1 MALEIRKPSAYIA
14 LRPNVPLM
22 SLAQV
27 VPLTTASPAAAP
39 AAAPTENFII
49 GDLQKVVAKAPE
61 DWGNI
66 IIHAVGFIAVAYLVG
81 WLANKL
87 MRWVSTKFGASPIAE
102 ATVAAIGKSLPF
114 ILPAYTLLF
123 LIKDTKPY
131 LAHIGWLG
139 FAATGGAFLCSLA
152 HTAAVFFLVAIPIAW
167 AQKIADQS
175 DNKLDDILVPMFST
189 VIRITVILVGAFKA
203 ISIVDPKSS
212 DAILGLLAGAVVG
225 LAFASQDTIKNV
237 FGAVMLIVD
246 QPFTLGDLVN
256 IGSHEGKVESLGLR
270 STTIVMLDGQKLAIP
285 NGDLAT
291 RAIVNITRRDFIR
304 SQDLVHLEANT
315 PAEKVREAVAIV
327 RELLANH
334 EGAQPSHPPL
344 VHVTEFADW
353 AVNIRFMYWYHPA
366 AAVKQLEFNQQL
378 ILRISE
384 RLQQA
389 DIRLAVMGT
398 PQTR

>member
-1 MALEIRKPSAYIA
+1 
-14 LRPNVPLM
+14 M
-22 SLAQV
+22 SLAQIV
-27 VPLTTASPAAAP
+27 PAATPAPVTAP
-39 AAAPTENFII
+39 AAMQADHFII
-49 GDLQKVVAKAPE
+49 GDIHKVVAKAPE
-61 DWGNI
+61 DWSSI
-66 IIHAVGFIAVAYLVG
+66 IIHAIGFIAVAYLVG
-81 WLANKL
+81 WLASKL
-87 MRWVSTKFGASPIAE
+87 MRWISTKFGASPIAE
-102 ATVAAIGKSLPF
+102 AAVAAIGKALPF
-114 ILPAYTLLF
+114 VLPAYTLLF

-131 LAHIGWLG
+131 LAHIGWLS
-139 FAATGGAFLCSLA
+139 FAVTSGTFLCSLA
-152 HTAAVFFLVAIPIAW
+152 HTAALFYLVAIPIAW

-175 DNKLDDILVPMFST
+175 ENKLDDILVPMFST

-246 QPFTLGDLVN
+246 QPFTLGDIIN
-256 IGSHEGKVESLGLR
+256 IGTHEGKVESLGLR
-270 STTIVMLDGQKLAIP
+270 STTIMMLDGQRLAIP

-304 SQDLVHLEANT
+304 AQDLVHLEANT

-327 RELLANH
+327 RELLTQH
-334 EGAQPSHPPL
+334 EGYQPSHPPL

-353 AVNIRFMYWYHPA
+353 AVNIRLMYWYHPA
-366 AAVKQLEFNQQL
+366 APVKQLEFNQQL

-384 RLQQA
+384 RLQKA

-398 PQTR
+398 PQNR

>member
-1 MALEIRKPSAYIA
+1 
-14 LRPNVPLM
+14 M
-22 SLAQV
+22 SLAQA
-27 VPLTTASPAAAP
+27 VPLTTPAPAATPVPAAADH
-39 AAAPTENFII
+39 FII
-49 GDLQKVVAKAPE
+49 GDLHKVVAKAPD
-61 DWGNI
+61 DWSSI
-66 IIHAVGFIAVAYLVG
+66 IIHAIGFIAVAYLVG
-81 WLANKL
+81 WMANKL
-87 MRWVSTKFGASPIAE
+87 MRWISTKFGASPIAE
-102 ATVAAIGKSLPF
+102 ATVAGIGKALPF

-131 LAHIGWLG
+131 LAQIGWLN
-139 FAATGGAFLCSLA
+139 FTATGGIFLCSIA
-152 HTAAVFFLVAIPIAW
+152 HTAAVFYLMAIPIAW
-167 AQKIADQS
+167 AQKIADQTE
-175 DNKLDDILVPMFST
+175 NKLDDILVPMFST

-246 QPFTLGDLVN
+246 QPFTLGDLIN
-256 IGSHEGKVESLGLR
+256 IGTHEGKVESLGLR
-270 STTIVMLDGQKLAIP
+270 STTIVLLDGQKLAIP

-291 RAIVNITRRDFIR
+291 RSIVNITRRDFIR
-304 SQDLVHLEANT
+304 AQDLVHLEANT

-334 EGAQPSHPPL
+334 EGFQPSHPPL

-353 AVNIRFMYWYHPA
+353 AVNIRLMYWYHPA

-378 ILRISE
+378 IIRISE
-384 RLQQA
+384 RLQKA

-398 PQTR
+398 PQNR

>member
-1 MALEIRKPSAYIA
+1 MQADH
-14 LRPNVPLM
+14 
-22 SLAQV
+22 
-27 VPLTTASPAAAP
+27 
-39 AAAPTENFII
+39 FII
-49 GDLQKVVAKAPE
+49 GDIHKVVAKAPE
-61 DWGNI
+61 DWSSI
-66 IIHAVGFIAVAYLVG
+66 IIHAIGFIAVAYLVG
-81 WLANKL
+81 WLASKL
-87 MRWVSTKFGASPIAE
+87 MRWISTKFGASPIAE
-102 ATVAAIGKSLPF
+102 AAVAAIGKALPF
-114 ILPAYTLLF
+114 VLPAYTLLF

-131 LAHIGWLG
+131 LAHIGWLS
-139 FAATGGAFLCSLA
+139 FAVTSGTFLCSLA
-152 HTAAVFFLVAIPIAW
+152 HTAALFYLVAIPIAW

-175 DNKLDDILVPMFST
+175 ENKLDDILVPMFST

-246 QPFTLGDLVN
+246 QPFTLGDFIN
-256 IGSHEGKVESLGLR
+256 IGTHEGKVESLGLR

-304 SQDLVHLEANT
+304 AQDLVHLEANT

-327 RELLANH
+327 RELLTQH
-334 EGAQPSHPPL
+334 EGFQPSHPPL

-366 AAVKQLEFNQQL
+366 APVKQLEFNQQL

-384 RLQQA
+384 RLQQS

-398 PQTR
+398 PQSR

>member
-1 MALEIRKPSAYIA
+1 MTFAQI
-14 LRPNVPLM
+14 VP
-22 SLAQV
+22 
-27 VPLTTASPAAAP
+27 AAP
-39 AAAPTENFII
+39 APAAPSVAVPSDNFII
-49 GDLQKVVAKAPE
+49 GDLHKVVAKAPE
-61 DWGNI
+61 DWSNI
-66 IIHAVGFIAVAYLVG
+66 VIHAVGFIAVAYLVG
-81 WLANKL
+81 WVANKL
-87 MRWVSTKFGASPIAE
+87 MKWISTKFGASPIAE
-102 ATVAAIGKSLPF
+102 AAVAALGKSLPV

-131 LAHIGWLG
+131 LAHIGWLN
-139 FAATGGAFLCSLA
+139 FAATSGVFLCSLA
-152 HTAAVFFLVAIPIAW
+152 HTAAVFYLVAIPIAW

-175 DNKLDDILVPMFST
+175 ENKLDDILVPMFST
-189 VIRITVILVGAFKA
+189 VVRITVILVGAFKA

-246 QPFTLGDLVN
+246 QPFTLGDVIN

-270 STTIVMLDGQKLAIP
+270 STTIMMLDGQKLAIP

-291 RAIVNITRRDFIR
+291 RPIVNLTRRDFIR
-304 SQDLVHLEANT
+304 AQDLVHLEANT
-315 PAEKVREAVAIV
+315 PAEKVREAVEIV
-327 RELLANH
+327 RGLLAGH
-334 EGAQPSHPPL
+334 EGSQPSHPPL

-366 AAVKQLEFNQQL
+366 AAAKQLEFNQQL
-378 ILRISE
+378 LLRITE

-389 DIRLAVMGT
+389 GIRLAVMGT
-398 PQTR
+398 PQSR